1 MCAQWSMRYACMCII
16 VQAMVKQYS
25 CEKSMLSH
33 GASSI
38 QSCNILTKSFELESS
53 TLSSI
58 IHHYILACNPLRL
71 LSPHVICDG
80 FSSVGIYMDTINIF
94 IRIATMLAGGG
105 NRKRWRED
113 ETLQLSR
120 TLSNGE
126 ETVYTDSTAG
136 QLSVEDNLS
145 MVNAVNCIISDYL
158 IV

>member
-1 MCAQWSMRYACMCII
+1 M
-16 VQAMVKQYS
+16 
-25 CEKSMLSH
+25 
-33 GASSI
+33 
-38 QSCNILTKSFELESS
+38 
-53 TLSSI
+53 
-58 IHHYILACNPLRL
+58 
-71 LSPHVICDG
+71 CDG

-136 QLSVEDNLS
+136 QLSVEDQF
-145 MVNAVNCIISDYL
+145 VYG
-158 IV
+158 